1 MVAAI
6 VTLLRKLAAFPH
18 PVTVADVWPVLKP
31 GEKALLLVASAAIP
45 LAVIALVVGAAISAL
60 VPAIRHSVE
69 FLMQAALFLL
79 MLTLAAGLFLLAAK
93 TRSSAA
99 TSERPE
105 REAAGVERQAAWAA
119 GSRPVQIIL
128 ALSVAYLIFG
138 VLTRDTSPYAL
149 TGLLP
154 VAVFWILWRRARKVP
169 SVPRPLQS
177 GFNDDKLKALVLILC
192 GFGALLS
199 ALVSLSVL
207 LEHIGGR

>member
-1 MVAAI
+1 MVAAM

-18 PVTVADVWPVLKP
+18 PVSVADVWPVLKP

-60 VPAIRHSVE
+60 VPPIRHSVE
-69 FLMQAALFLL
+69 FLTQAALFLL

-93 TRSSAA
+93 TRSIAA
-99 TSERPE
+99 TSERQE
-105 REAAGVERQAAWAA
+105 REDAGERQAAWAA

-169 SVPRPLQS
+169 SMPRPIQS
-177 GFNDDKLKALVLILC
+177 GFNDDKLKALVLILF

-207 LEHIGGR
+207 LAHIGGR